1 MSKVIM
7 TGRLSM
13 SKELVVALRSLI
25 AHRRK
30 TWAIVASVAMG
41 ICALVLVGGYY
52 EYNFWG
58 LKQALIR
65 SQYAHLQLYQK
76 GYLGE
81 RDVSPFTLPISDSSG
96 LIERLEKKSSV
107 ITAAPRSR
115 AMGMINGHPVEIW
128 GVDPDR
134 EARIFTFTTAKRG
147 VSLLSSDRTS
157 CQISPR
163 LASNIGVA
171 LNQSVTLMAIRQDG
185 MVNALELKVQSLI
198 GSYAEDFDQM
208 VVIVPKDTFIDL
220 FGTDM
225 VHEVVVLLPDD
236 TSLPAYRRMLQ
247 AELQKAGYD
256 LDITIWYE
264 QAMYFRQV
272 VAYYQGFYRI
282 VLAVTASIVF
292 FAAGTTMS
300 LSLLERTREFG
311 TCLSMGTRRKTL
323 VFRVF
328 LEIFFAGSIGLVA
341 GAVLSFLI
349 AVIINVNGGIYMPTA
364 PGMSTSITVYI
375 RYSPQAAVLSLI
387 SALFVPLAAVCIPAR
402 RILSQSVVAL
412 LNKEIQ

>member
-1 MSKVIM
+1 
-7 TGRLSM
+7 M

-96 LIERLEKKSSV
+96 LIELLEKKSSV

-147 VSLLSSDRTS
+147 VTLLSSDRTS

-236 TSLPAYRRMLQ
+236 TPLPAYRRTLQ
-247 AELQKAGYD
+247 AELRKAGYD
-256 LDITIWYE
+256 LDI
-264 QAMYFRQV
+264 
-272 VAYYQGFYRI
+272 
-282 VLAVTASIVF
+282 
-292 FAAGTTMS
+292 
-300 LSLLERTREFG
+300 
-311 TCLSMGTRRKTL
+311 
-323 VFRVF
+323 
-328 LEIFFAGSIGLVA
+328 
-341 GAVLSFLI
+341 
-349 AVIINVNGGIYMPTA
+349 
-364 PGMSTSITVYI
+364 
-375 RYSPQAAVLSLI
+375 
-387 SALFVPLAAVCIPAR
+387 
-402 RILSQSVVAL
+402 
-412 LNKEIQ
+412 